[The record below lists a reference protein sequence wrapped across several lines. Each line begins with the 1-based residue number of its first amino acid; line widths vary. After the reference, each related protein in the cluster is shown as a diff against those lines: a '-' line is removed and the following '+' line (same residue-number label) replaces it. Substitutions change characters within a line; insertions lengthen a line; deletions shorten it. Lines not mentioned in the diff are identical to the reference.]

1 MNNDNILL
9 DNEYINRISKNSIK
23 KVLKKVSVSHSNT
36 HPGFIG
42 ILNNSSNCNPSNS
55 CSASSSSSS
64 SVSNY
69 NTIKNNTKTLYEGE
83 LRSRNNG
90 SNSNSNIMIGGS
102 IYSGIHSNES
112 SQGRE
117 FFESTYRD
125 NSLGIAKDNSHL
137 AEELRED
144 CNEKEDINVIKRL
157 IKKEGNEKENSQEVK
172 KLRIPDCSICR
183 EYLTRNL
190 TVITVCGHVFHKQ
203 CIDAWLSKCDS
214 NKNSNIAQ
222 GRLNYLLSDNGEP
235 TCPLCRV
242 PCSVFTLCDLVNI
255 TIDETLVLEDSEE
268 KFQYSQKEDTVSSKS
283 TGECIQITCR
293 LKQKTL
299 TDESEAKTKENE
311 ELRKQLNDEKTK
323 VLVKMDLIESL
334 ERKNEILREDLNRI
348 THELGEMNQKY
359 SDLHRK
365 YTFLQSNNAI
375 NNFMGERFQDD
386 LTINSQIKDD
396 QTNIEVLEDET
407 NQISNLIGFN
417 PFEGGD
423 SLEKREDAFQALK
436 ILSNAFIKLSS
447 RYDQLKEKSS
457 KWKAKCYQLND
468 LNTTSIN
475 ECNYLKE
482 KLRSL
487 SQVLNTSDTG
497 KKPDSS
503 TPNSSNIANPTI
515 TLSDTENN
523 EESFSYISKLIQD
536 KKTARSLN
544 EGDTKSQ
551 SNQENRAHSNS
562 SITSNSKTN
571 TRRPSSRIPH
581 RNEFGNMNIEGKHG
595 PNTIKEKVK
604 ESEEQNS
611 KMEESPNPNYS
622 NLIKSRKNQVMKRN
636 IPRDSQSI
644 SSFFY
649 TRSPKIK
656 LID

>member
-23 KVLKKVSVSHSNT
+23 KVLKKVSVNHSST

-42 ILNNSSNCNPSNS
+42 ILNNSSNRNPSSS
-55 CSASSSSSS
+55 CNGSSSSSS
-64 SVSNY
+64 SISNY
-69 NTIKNNTKTLYEGE
+69 NTIKNNTKTHYEDEIRG
-83 LRSRNNG
+83 RNNG
-90 SNSNSNIMIGGS
+90 SNISSNIIVGGNICS
-102 IYSGIHSNES
+102 NIHSNES

-125 NSLGIAKDNSHL
+125 ESLEVSKDNSHL
-137 AEELRED
+137 AEELREELD
-144 CNEKEDINVIKRL
+144 EKEDINVINRL
-157 IKKEGNEKENSQEVK
+157 IKKGDEKDNIQEVK

-190 TVITVCGHVFHKQ
+190 TVITVCGHVFHKK

-214 NKNSNIAQ
+214 NKNSNISQ
-222 GRLNYLLSDNGEP
+222 GRLNYLLGDNGEP

-268 KFQYSQKEDTVSSKS
+268 KFQCSQKEDTVSSKS
-283 TGECIQITCR
+283 AGECIQIACR

-299 TDESEAKTKENE
+299 ADESEAKTKEIE

-323 VLVKMDLIESL
+323 VLVKLDSIESL
-334 ERKNEILREDLNRI
+334 ERKNEILREDLNRT

-359 SDLHRK
+359 SDLHRR

-375 NNFMGERFQDD
+375 NNFMGERLQDD
-386 LTINSQIKDD
+386 LTINSQIKDG
-396 QTNIEVLEDET
+396 QAITEVLEDEA
-407 NQISNLIGFN
+407 NQIYNLIGFN
-417 PFEGGD
+417 PFEGED

-468 LNTTSIN
+468 LHTTSIN

-482 KLRSL
+482 KLRGL

-497 KKPDSS
+497 KKANLL
-503 TPNSSNIANPTI
+503 TPSSSNIANLTI
-515 TLSDTENN
+515 NLGDTENN

-536 KKTARSLN
+536 KKTARLLN
-544 EGDTKSQ
+544 ESDTKSQ
-551 SNQENRAHSNS
+551 TNQENKTQSSSFTASNL
-562 SITSNSKTN
+562 KTN
-571 TRRPSSRIPH
+571 TRRPYSRIPH
-581 RNEFGNMNIEGKHG
+581 RNESVNVNIEGKHG
-595 PNTIKEKVK
+595 INTIEEKAKEPK
-604 ESEEQNS
+604 EQTSENG
-611 KMEESPNPNYS
+611 ESPNPNYS
-622 NLIKSRKNQVMKRN
+622 SLIKSRKNQVIKRN
-636 IPRDSQSI
+636 VPRDSQSI

-649 TRSPKIK
+649 TRKPKIK